1 MSLPIILA
9 STSPFRKQ
17 LLAKLNIPFDTC
29 SPNIDESAR
38 LNEAPEALVMRLAQ
52 EKAVVG
58 ASKFTN
64 GLVIGSDQIAVING
78 QIVGK
83 PLSHEKAVEQLTQA
97 SNQIITFFTGLSVHN
112 ISTNQSET
120 RVETF
125 KVHFRSLTQEQIE
138 YYLQTEQP
146 YYCAG
151 SFKCEGLGIALF
163 TKLEGKDPN
172 TLIGL
177 PLITLI
183 DMLALQGY
191 EVLSHKPLV

>member
-1 MSLPIILA
+1 MSLPLILA

-29 SPNIDESAR
+29 SPNIDESAQIG
-38 LNEAPEALVMRLAQ
+38 ESPETLVMRLAL

-58 ASKFTN
+58 ASQYPQ
-64 GLVIGSDQIAVING
+64 GLVIGSDQVAVING
-78 QIVGK
+78 AIVGK
-83 PLSHEKAVEQLTQA
+83 PLTHEKAVEQLTLA
-97 SNQIITFFTGLSVHN
+97 STQVITFYTGLAVHN
-112 ISTNQSET
+112 INTNKSET

-125 KVHFRSLTQEQIE
+125 KVHFRELTPAQIE

-146 YYCAG
+146 YFCAG

-163 TKLEGKDPN
+163 TQLEGKDPN
-172 TLIGL
+172 TLVGL

-191 EVLSHKPLV
+191 EVLSSRPLV